1 MREGVSRPVRSPS
14 FSRAV
19 RLKAVLQTQR
29 AVGKSPTSV
38 TRPGGSL
45 LAGGA
50 AAPADG
56 FGPAAFAAATLPS
69 SSGRGSR
76 LSGEVPIG
84 FAPAAAADRNSG
96 GEPTGLE
103 PRSETPR
110 KTVPLSE
117 EEGGPLTPGP
127 AGTPGGED
135 AAAGE
140 AGGGEAAVRRDRRRR
155 TRRWRKRRRRHPA
168 RIRRPRCDARRRNG
182 LSRRCGGRSCRW
194 SRRARRLP
202 PGRRRR
208 RQRIGWISRP
218 ASRLARPRRRNSR
231 PTYQKW
237 VGVRGLTGARTARD

>member
-1 MREGVSRPVRSPS
+1 M
-14 FSRAV
+14 
-19 RLKAVLQTQR
+19 
-29 AVGKSPTSV
+29 
-38 TRPGGSL
+38 
-45 LAGGA
+45 AGGA

-69 SSGRGSR
+69 SSGRGAR

-117 EEGGPLTPGP
+117 EEGGPLMPGP

-140 AGGGEAAVRRDRRRR
+140 AGGGEAAVGATGGAELDDGENAAAAPRESVGLDV
-155 TRRWRKRRRRHPA
+155 TPGEEMGCPGGVAVVPAAGAAVPVGCHP
-168 RIRRPRCDARRRNG
+168 DG
-182 LSRRCGGRSCRW
+182 DGGDS
-194 SRRARRLP
+194 
-202 PGRRRR
+202 G
-208 RQRIGWISRP
+208 
-218 ASRLARPRRRNSR
+218 
-231 PTYQKW
+231 
-237 VGVRGLTGARTARD
+237 